1 MNCLLLNLVENET
14 TITGADADLFY
25 VFRSDGYNER
35 DLILFKTRPEFSNPS
50 DANGDNVYEI
60 QLTKTDSAGN
70 TTVAT
75 LNINV
80 TEAQEGETQ
89 PIAAPENTL
98 ILEIQEQATALAD
111 DNSNRNLIGTDSD
124 DVFSKQDLE
133 NGSKYVDGGLG
144 DDVFSAGD
152 DFLTGGDGADTFL
165 ISLDRLVDLNKI
177 GIIDDSLPRD
187 QQGDKEGIYGYDQNR
202 DGTLDLATELN
213 HAWLNVIYDFTPGT
227 DKLGLST
234 YGWTG
239 TNIPSLRSEDVSYVQ
254 GTGDLS
260 AHTLVVI
267 KNGQTEDRGFTD
279 GGVAA
284 VLLNTDAST
293 ISKEI
298 DEVVVGAK
306 YENVLGNI
314 GEAIGAT
321 TTTISG
327 PNGED
332 VEVLQ
337 LADGQYVYV
346 YAQYEQLDNEVLFQN
361 LALSTSG
368 ELYVPRGDGPDFEAP
383 ADANKDNI
391 YEFLFSDHF
400 LRPKTQTRILGW
412 LQCRLGKFDQAI
424 LPSQFS

>member
-1 MNCLLLNLVENET
+1 M
-14 TITGADADLFY
+14 
-25 VFRSDGYNER
+25 
-35 DLILFKTRPEFSNPS
+35 
-50 DANGDNVYEI
+50 
-60 QLTKTDSAGN
+60 
-70 TTVAT
+70 
-75 LNINV
+75 
-80 TEAQEGETQ
+80 
-89 PIAAPENTL
+89 
-98 ILEIQEQATALAD
+98 
-111 DNSNRNLIGTDSD
+111 
-124 DVFSKQDLE
+124 
-133 NGSKYVDGGLG
+133 
-144 DDVFSAGD
+144 
-152 DFLTGGDGADTFL
+152 
-165 ISLDRLVDLNKI
+165 
-177 GIIDDSLPRD
+177 
-187 QQGDKEGIYGYDQNR
+187 
-202 DGTLDLATELN
+202 
-213 HAWLNVIYDFTPGT
+213 IYDFTPGT

-267 KNGQTEDRGFTD
+267 KNGQTDDRGFTD

-321 TTTISG
+321 TTTITG

-391 YEFLFSDHF
+391 YEFLFSGSTFSDLKLKQESWGGYNVDWENSTRTSDIAFTVF
-400 LRPKTQTRILGW
+400 LEVTDNISDNVGKISIAEADFFSTSDANGDAVLDTKLVDLVFSQISAVQGS
-412 LQCRLGKFDQAI
+412 LQDLSLI
-424 LPSQFS
+424 HI